1 MNISEISSALQT
13 SQQSKIKCSDDA
25 EFGKN
30 FAAILM
36 NEMLKTTDIMGEK
49 DGISY
54 PGMFRWQMA
63 QFLAE
68 AISDK
73 MDFNASEGDDLK
85 SIAMQIAESRGV
97 DPELVNAVI
106 ETESGWNE
114 NAISPKGAK
123 GLMQLMDS
131 TAEHFGV
138 KDSLDPIQN
147 IKGGVDFLKQLL
159 ERFGDTKLALA
170 AYNAGE
176 GNVKKYGGIPPFEE
190 TQNYIKKIME
200 MLGVQETPKTNKI

>member
-1 MNISEISSALQT
+1 MNISEISSAFQKTQT
-13 SQQSKIKCSDDA
+13 DKITQSKDA
-25 EFGKN
+25 DFGKN
-30 FAAILM
+30 FATVLM
-36 NEMLKTTDIMGEK
+36 NEMLKTTDVMGEK
-49 DGISY
+49 DGMSF

-63 QFLAE
+63 QFLAD

-73 MDFNASEGDDLK
+73 MDFNSSEGGDLK
-85 SIAMQIAESRGV
+85 SIATKIATERGV
-97 DPELVNAVI
+97 DPDLVNAVI

-114 NAISPKGAK
+114 SAISPKGAK

-147 IKGGVDFLKQLL
+147 IKGGVDFLKHLL
-159 ERFGDTKLALA
+159 ERYDDTKLALA

-190 TQNYIKKIME
+190 TQNYVKRIME
-200 MLGVQETPKTNKI
+200 KLEIQETHKDNK